1 MKILILGIDGM
12 IGHKIAQSLSED
24 FILTG
29 STRKNISN
37 SDIGIKNCN
46 LITHNFITDN
56 TLTLLDNINP
66 DIIINCVGITI
77 RRGLNNDYNHT
88 ELLNSKLP
96 HKLNKW
102 VEKNQKKLIHFS
114 SDCVFSGEKGN
125 YFDNSTPDADDI
137 YGLSK
142 SHGEVKSD
150 NTLTIRCSIIGR
162 EIFNHTELFEW
173 LYSMKNKKI
182 EGYNNVIYSGV
193 TSTWMGKTINH
204 IIKNKIDLNGIYNIS
219 SIPISKYDLLL
230 KLSDIFNLNVDVSLN
245 SNIKSNKVLISK
257 KFTEITG
264 INSPNWSD
272 LIVDFKSDSDKFSTI
287 YKS

>member
-12 IGHKIAQSLSED
+12 IGHKIAQSLAND
-24 FILTG
+24 FIIVG
-29 STRKNISN
+29 STRKKINN
-37 SDIGIKNCN
+37 QDIGIKKCN
-46 LITHNFITDN
+46 LVTHDFIKDN
-56 TLTLLDNINP
+56 TLNLLDNIKPN
-66 DIIINCVGITI
+66 IIINCVGVTI
-77 RRGLNNDYNHT
+77 RRGINTNKNNT

-96 HKLNKW
+96 HKLNEW

-142 SHGEVKSD
+142 SHGEVKSN

-173 LYSMKNKKI
+173 LFSMKNKKI
-182 EGYNNVIYSGV
+182 EGYKNVIYSGV

-204 IIKNKIDLNGIYNIS
+204 IIKNKIELNGIYNIS
-219 SIPISKYDLLL
+219 SIPISKYDLLV
-230 KLSDIFNLNVDVSLN
+230 KLSDIFNLNVDILLN

-272 LIVDFKSDSDKFSTI
+272 LIVDFKADSDKFSTI

>member
-24 FILTG
+24 FILIG

-56 TLTLLDNINP
+56 TSTLLDNTNP

-102 VEKNQKKLIHFS
+102 VKNNQIKLIHFS
-114 SDCVFSGEKGN
+114 TDCVFSGKKGN
-125 YFDNSTPDADDI
+125 YFDDSIPDSIDL

-142 SHGEVKSD
+142 SKGEVKGE
-150 NTLTIRCSIIGR
+150 NTLSIRCSIIGR

-173 LYSMKNKKI
+173 LFSMKNKKI
-182 EGYNNVIYSGV
+182 EGYKNVIYSGV

-204 IIKNKIDLNGIYNIS
+204 LIKNNYDLKGIYNIS
-219 SIPISKYDLLL
+219 SVPISKYDLLI
-230 KLSDIFNLNVDVSLN
+230 KLSDAFNLNVDISLN

-264 INSPNWSD
+264 INSPNWND
-272 LIVDFKSDSDKFSTI
+272 LIVDFKADSDKFSTI

>member
-1 MKILILGIDGM
+1 MKILVLGIDGM
-12 IGHKIAQSLSED
+12 IGHKIAQSLD
-24 FILTG
+24 NDLTVIG
-29 STRKNISN
+29 STRKKIKKI
-37 SDIGIKNCN
+37 DIGLKNCE
-46 LITHNFITDN
+46 LICHDCITDN
-56 TLTLLDNINP
+56 TLNLLSNINP
-66 DIIINCVGITI
+66 DVIINCVGITI
-77 RRGLNNDYNHT
+77 RRGVNDNKNHT

-102 VEKNQKKLIHFS
+102 AERNQKKLIHFS
-114 SDCVFSGEKGN
+114 SYCVFSGKKGN
-125 YFDNSTPDADDI
+125 YFDDSIPDADDI

-142 SHGEVKSD
+142 SHGEVKSN

-182 EGYNNVIYSGV
+182 EGYKNVIYSGV

-204 IIKNKIDLNGIYNIS
+204 IIKNKIELNGIYNIS
-219 SIPISKYDLLL
+219 SIPISKYDLLV
-230 KLSDIFNLNVDVSLN
+230 KLSDIFNLNVDILLN

-272 LIVDFKSDSDKFSTI
+272 LIVDFKADSDKFSTI

>member
-12 IGHKIAQSLSED
+12 IGHKIAQSLAND
-24 FILTG
+24 FIIVG
-29 STRKNISN
+29 STRKKINN
-37 SDIGIKNCN
+37 QDIGIKKCN
-46 LITHNFITDN
+46 LVTHDFIKDN
-56 TLTLLDNINP
+56 TLNLLDNIKPN
-66 DIIINCVGITI
+66 IIINCVGVTI
-77 RRGLNNDYNHT
+77 RRGINTNKNNT

-96 HKLNKW
+96 HKLNEW

-182 EGYNNVIYSGV
+182 EGYKNVIYSGV
-193 TSTWMGKTINH
+193 TSTWMGKTITH
-204 IIKNKIDLNGIYNIS
+204 IIKNKIELNGIYNIS
-219 SIPISKYDLLL
+219 SIPISKYDLLV
-230 KLSDIFNLNVDVSLN
+230 KLSDIFNLNVDILLN

-264 INSPNWSD
+264 INSPNWND
-272 LIVDFKSDSDKFSTI
+272 LIVDFKADSDKFSAI

>member
-24 FILTG
+24 FILIG

-46 LITHNFITDN
+46 LITHNFITDI

-182 EGYNNVIYSGV
+182 EGYKNVIYSGV

-219 SIPISKYDLLL
+219 SIPISKYDLLV
-230 KLSDIFNLNVDVSLN
+230 KLSDIFNLNVDISLN

-264 INSPNWSD
+264 INPPIWND
-272 LIVDFKSDSDKFSTI
+272 LIVDFKADSDKFSTI

>member
-12 IGHKIAQSLSED
+12 IGHKIAQSLAND
-24 FILTG
+24 FIIVG
-29 STRKNISN
+29 STRKKINN
-37 SDIGIKNCN
+37 QDIGIKKCN
-46 LITHNFITDN
+46 LVTHDFIKDN
-56 TLTLLDNINP
+56 TLNLLDNIKPN
-66 DIIINCVGITI
+66 IIINCVGVTI
-77 RRGLNNDYNHT
+77 RRGINTNKNNT

-96 HKLNKW
+96 HKLNEW

-142 SHGEVKSD
+142 SHGEVKSN

-182 EGYNNVIYSGV
+182 EGYKNVIYSGV

-204 IIKNKIDLNGIYNIS
+204 IIKNKIELNGIYNIS
-219 SIPISKYDLLL
+219 SIPISKHDLLV
-230 KLSDIFNLNVDVSLN
+230 KLSDIFNLNVDISLN

-272 LIVDFKSDSDKFSTI
+272 LIVDFKADSDKFSTI

>member
-1 MKILILGIDGM
+1 MKIFILGIDGM
-12 IGHKIAQSLSED
+12 IGHKIAQSLAND
-24 FILTG
+24 FMIVG
-29 STRKNISN
+29 STRKKINN
-37 SDIGIKNCN
+37 TDIGIKKCD
-46 LITHNFITDN
+46 LVTHDFIKDN
-56 TLTLLDNINP
+56 TLNLLDHIKPN
-66 DIIINCVGITI
+66 IIINCIGVTI
-77 RRGLNNDYNHT
+77 RRGINTNKNNT

-96 HKLNKW
+96 HKLNEW

-173 LYSMKNKKI
+173 LYGMKNKKI

-219 SIPISKYDLLL
+219 SIPISKYDLLV
-230 KLSDIFNLNVDVSLN
+230 KLSDIFNLNVDISLN

-272 LIVDFKSDSDKFSTI
+272 LIVDFKADSDKFSTI

>member
-1 MKILILGIDGM
+1 MKILVLGIDGM
-12 IGHKIAQSLSED
+12 IGHKIAQSLD
-24 FILTG
+24 NDLTIIG
-29 STRKNISN
+29 STRKKIKNI
-37 SDIGIKNCN
+37 DIGLKNCE
-46 LITHNFITDN
+46 LISHDCIKDN
-56 TLTLLDNINP
+56 TLNLLTNIKP
-66 DIIINCVGITI
+66 DVIINCVGITI
-77 RRGLNNDYNHT
+77 RRGVNDNKNHT

-102 VEKNQKKLIHFS
+102 AERNQKKLIHFS
-114 SDCVFSGEKGN
+114 SDCVFSGKKGN
-125 YFDNSTPDADDI
+125 YFDDSIPDADDI

-150 NTLTIRCSIIGR
+150 NTLTVRCSIIGR
-162 EIFNHTELFEW
+162 EVFNHTELFEW

-193 TSTWMGKTINH
+193 TSTWMGKIINH
-204 IIKNKIDLNGIYNIS
+204 IIKNNIDLNGIYNIS
-219 SIPISKYDLLL
+219 SIPISKHDLLV
-230 KLSDIFNLNVDVSLN
+230 KLSEIFNLNVDISLN

-272 LIVDFKSDSDKFSTI
+272 LIIDFKEDSDKFSTI

>member
-12 IGHKIAQSLSED
+12 IGHKIAQSLAND
-24 FILTG
+24 FIIIG
-29 STRKNISN
+29 STRKKINN
-37 SDIGIKNCN
+37 LDIGIRKCD
-46 LITHNFITDN
+46 LVTHDFIKDN
-56 TLTLLDNINP
+56 TLNLLDRIKPN
-66 DIIINCVGITI
+66 IIINCIGVTI
-77 RRGLNNDYNHT
+77 RRGINTNTNDT

-96 HKLNKW
+96 HKLNEW
-102 VEKNQKKLIHFS
+102 VEKNQRKLIHFS

-204 IIKNKIDLNGIYNIS
+204 ILKNKIDLNGIYNIS
-219 SIPISKYDLLL
+219 SIPISKYDLLV
-230 KLSDIFNLNVDVSLN
+230 KLSDIFNLNVDISLN

-272 LIVDFKSDSDKFSTI
+272 LIVDFKADSDKFSTI